1 MKHIII
7 NGQKLTDI
15 QKIGRTNYYILDNNT
30 HITNK
35 NFVTVETRCP
45 SCLKIRS
52 IKNLHR
58 YNLYKASDCKECKNV
73 GSKNSFFGKKHS
85 QKTKNKIAKKNKN
98 NLKGSK
104 NPMYGKSLLEHWI
117 NKYGKIIADKKYSQ
131 YLKNL
136 SNSLSGKNNPFY
148 GQKHTQKTLSIIK
161 QKNKIYRENLSE
173 EEKEKIS
180 KKLSE
185 SQKQLYNKNPQDYIT
200 KRSKAGKITAT
211 KIEKYKINSIE
222 QIVRDKLKEL
232 GLDLEYSVILDY
244 KQFDFGSRKY
254 KILLEVQ
261 GDYWHGNPSIYTKKQ
276 LNDTQKRN
284 IKKDKDKVR
293 FAKKH
298 SMKLYHIWETDIR
311 ANNFNVLEEIKN
323 EICTRTNI

>member
-52 IKNLHR
+52 IKKLHR

-98 NLKGSK
+98 KLKGSK
-104 NPMYGKSLLEHWI
+104 NPMYGKSLLKHWI
-117 NKYGKIIADKKYSQ
+117 SKYGKIIADKKYSQ

-148 GQKHTQKTLSIIK
+148 GQKHTPKTLSIIK